1 MYSQRS
7 PPQMIPSDR
16 VRQLWTEFE
25 LWHAAQRLLINQRV
39 SDALRELDLKWRV
52 SSPKNRISQKDLE
65 ERKTMTRLE
74 IEKTFSGNMVRLE
87 WQRRL
92 DRAGL
97 QSDAWNDMTETEQR
111 KVEAILGADMDPSEL
126 VIPTLQNLYSPRR
139 GTLFSPVTSNQL
151 RADSVLDSYA
161 VVDPHSFSME
171 GIEDNESE
179 PWEVVKSRRSDDE
192 SSVDVST
199 TSSVVFDS
207 AGSSSVS
214 RSSTQTSQTSSPEH
228 IPSKS
233 LASDVMQQ
241 SLLSGAK
248 FVSPHISTNHPNSG
262 RASDDICL
270 DDSSSSLS
278 ASSSFEPVSAM
289 NEAAHGSS
297 SKPRSRY
304 IGPELLTDLSEPVD
318 EEAEFEKF
326 KTDIRIRKIREF
338 HQEAADADIQL
349 TIDIAEARKSKS
361 FTREH
366 EAKRIEEH
374 ERSMLKLRKRKE
386 EERQKTVEG
395 ERQRR
400 RTEMQQR
407 VQPAPTQSSEVRP
420 EPHPLVTRLA
430 GQKDTT
436 TSTAS
441 ETPTVRQSRSQRNAL
456 QMDWS
461 SGGDT
466 PTPTSRPSTW
476 ANQNVQTQPTTPADV
491 IVEAPPL
498 RRLPSAPSTSQMQP
512 LASSSARMS
521 TNSSSNIVPAQ
532 STAAPAADQVVS
544 PTNVLN
550 QTGKAEPS
558 QLKDKPK
565 VISEP
570 KVVASSSKTTLENM
584 PKTSVSATVPSV
596 PSNLT
601 KAKPESATTSLP
613 APTMVS
619 ASTSSASAVVS
630 PKSKAEPLS
639 ASSSKPV
646 TSSNPV
652 RPKVE
657 PKASSSSVPSVVST
671 ASVSA
676 KARVAEPVSSLATS
690 IASTISKPRVAEA
703 STASAVANSVKP
715 RVTEPVTAAPT
726 TVSSAWPASTSS
738 KAAPSSSATA
748 GPPSAW
754 TSWAPPTTL
763 PQSSQVPEDRRVWV
777 PPAQTTTEKSK
788 RPPPTRKMT
797 EPAPQAIEKT
807 ISNPQAKAQPIPIEV
822 KRARRNSEPSSPSPK
837 GFEFPHNAIAGS
849 SKPADKRP
857 EQPDASSRVSKK
869 QSSGSKSTKGS
880 KSSAKKVTIEEIDD
894 EEGAEVEHLPTNSRY
909 IMEPVQPKP
918 VVPPAMFTQIFEYDG
933 EQEKVERAKGVKA
946 NQATVQPENTG
957 VEARSRQNNTGT
969 ETKDDKARASV
980 QDAGSSKPI
989 RPKQVRWSS
998 EAMQRAEPQKDSF
1011 LSILDS
1017 LEEAMM
1023 HSNDQ
1028 PRGDEIR
1035 QQTEQLN
1042 RMLSERRR

>member
-1 MYSQRS
+1 
-7 PPQMIPSDR
+7 
-16 VRQLWTEFE
+16 
-25 LWHAAQRLLINQRV
+25 
-39 SDALRELDLKWRV
+39 
-52 SSPKNRISQKDLE
+52 
-65 ERKTMTRLE
+65 
-74 IEKTFSGNMVRLE
+74 
-87 WQRRL
+87 
-92 DRAGL
+92 L
-97 QSDAWNDMTETEQR
+97 Q
-111 KVEAILGADMDPSEL
+111 
-126 VIPTLQNLYSPRR
+126 
-139 GTLFSPVTSNQL
+139 
-151 RADSVLDSYA
+151 
-161 VVDPHSFSME
+161 
-171 GIEDNESE
+171 
-179 PWEVVKSRRSDDE
+179 VKSRRSDDE

-207 AGSSSVS
+207 AGSSGVS

-233 LASDVMQQ
+233 LASDVIQQ

-270 DDSSSSLS
+270 DDSSSSSLS

-289 NEAAHGSS
+289 NEAAHASS
-297 SKPRSRY
+297 AKSRSRY

-318 EEAEFEKF
+318 EEADFEKF
-326 KTDIRIRKIREF
+326 KTDTRIRKIREF
-338 HQEAADADIQL
+338 HQEAADTDIQL

-374 ERSMLKLRKRKE
+374 ERNMLKLRKRKE
-386 EERQKTVEG
+386 EERQKIVEG

-400 RTEMQQR
+400 RTEVQQR

-430 GQKDTT
+430 GQQKDTT
-436 TSTAS
+436 TSMAS

-466 PTPTSRPSTW
+466 PTPTGRPSTW
-476 ANQNVQTQPTTPADV
+476 ANQNAQTQPTTPADV

-498 RRLPSAPSTSQMQP
+498 RRLPSAPSTSQTQP
-512 LASSSARMS
+512 LAPSSARMS

-532 STAAPAADQVVS
+532 STAAPAVDQVVS

-558 QLKDKPK
+558 PLKDKPK

-570 KVVASSSKTTLENM
+570 KAVASSSKTTLENM
-584 PKTSVSATVPSV
+584 PKTSVSVSTAPSV

-613 APTMVS
+613 MPTMS
-619 ASTSSASAVVS
+619 ISSASAAVS
-630 PKSKAEPLS
+630 PQSKAEPLS

-690 IASTISKPRVAEA
+690 TASTTSKPRVAEA
-703 STASAVANSVKP
+703 STASVAANSVKP
-715 RVTEPVTAAPT
+715 RVTEPATAAPT

-748 GPPSAW
+748 APPSAW

-777 PPAQTTTEKSK
+777 PPAQATTEKSK

-807 ISNPQAKAQPIPIEV
+807 ISNPQTKAQPIPIEV

-869 QSSGSKSTKGS
+869 HSSSGSKSTKGS

-894 EEGAEVEHLPTNSRY
+894 EEDAEVAEHLPTNSRY

-969 ETKDDKARASV
+969 ETKDNKARAPV

-1028 PRGDEIR
+1028 PRGEEIR

-1042 RMLSERRR
+1042 RMLSEQRRR